1 MGRVPIM
8 MLCAT
13 LLLGCGEKETTQ
25 SLPKDVT
32 VVTGLQPGAS
42 LLYLAHA
49 AERFEKQN
57 LNLTIEPRPSGT
69 LALRSVID
77 GEIDA
82 DVIFAADIAYLARQ
96 HLLPDYRVVATV
108 FDSDNSNA
116 IASLQPFSSLADL
129 ENKVLCT
136 QYVSALHFFGQA
148 LAERSGA
155 QNVIFKFVPVSE
167 LNRHLIE
174 GECDYITIREP
185 FVSELISQTNQT
197 GFVKYFPGTFLQYEL
212 MLAHRRLSDEDVSRL
227 LLAMIDAESVLEEQP
242 DYAKQVL
249 MDSFNADAKQVQK
262 LLADSVLSVSL
273 YQPLIALFDREFVWL
288 QSHGL
293 SADSTTDTK
302 NLLRPKPLRDAAP
315 LRQTILDYEN
325 EY

>member
-1 MGRVPIM
+1 M
-8 MLCAT
+8 
-13 LLLGCGEKETTQ
+13 
-25 SLPKDVT
+25 
-32 VVTGLQPGAS
+32 
-42 LLYLAHA
+42 
-49 AERFEKQN
+49 
-57 LNLTIEPRPSGT
+57 
-69 LALRSVID
+69 
-77 GEIDA
+77 
-82 DVIFAADIAYLARQ
+82 IFTADIAYLARQ
-96 HLLPDYRVVATV
+96 HLLPEYRVVATV

-116 IASLQPFSSLADL
+116 IASLQPFSSLTDL

-148 LAERSGA
+148 LTERSGA
-155 QNVIFKFVPVSE
+155 QNVNFKFVPVSE
-167 LNRHLIE
+167 LNHHLLE
-174 GECDYITIREP
+174 GECDFITIREP
-185 FVSELISQTNQT
+185 FVSELITQTNQT

-212 MLAHRRLSDEDVSRL
+212 MLAHRRLSDEHVSRL

-262 LLADSVLSVSL
+262 LLTDSVLSVSL

-293 SADSTTDTK
+293 SAGSMTDTK
-302 NLLRPKPLRDAAP
+302 SLLRPKPLRDAAP

>member
-1 MGRVPIM
+1 M
-8 MLCAT
+8 
-13 LLLGCGEKETTQ
+13 
-25 SLPKDVT
+25 
-32 VVTGLQPGAS
+32 
-42 LLYLAHA
+42 
-49 AERFEKQN
+49 
-57 LNLTIEPRPSGT
+57 
-69 LALRSVID
+69 ALSSVIA

-82 DVIFAADIAYLARQ
+82 DVIFTADIAYLARQ
-96 HLLPDYRVVATV
+96 HLLPEYRVVATV

-116 IASLQPFSSLADL
+116 IASLRPFSTLAEL

-136 QYVSALHFFGQA
+136 QYLSALHFFGQA
-148 LAERSGA
+148 LIERSGA
-155 QNVIFKFVPVSE
+155 KNVAFKFVPVSE

-174 GECDYITIREP
+174 GECDFITIREP
-185 FVSELISQTNQT
+185 FVSEFISQTNQS

-212 MLAHRRLSDEDVSRL
+212 MLVHQRLTDADVSRL

-249 MDSFNADAKQVQK
+249 MDSFSADSKQIQK
-262 LLADSVLSVSL
+262 LLVDSVLSVSL
-273 YQPLIALFDREFVWL
+273 YQPLIALFDRERVWL

-293 SADSTTDTK
+293 SEDSMVDTK
-302 NLLRPKPLRDAAP
+302 SMLRPKPLRDAAP